1 MFSTFAKGKL
11 MLTGE
16 YVVLDGALSL
26 AVPVKFGQHLKV
38 ETVSTG
44 GKLQWTSRDKDG
56 NCWFSAEFS
65 LVDFTI
71 IQTSDYLVAERLY
84 QLLNACRGLNPDF
97 CRTEEGYWLEMKAN
111 FPLNWGIGSSSTLIA
126 ALAKWADINSFQLSA
141 LTFGGSGYDL
151 ACAYSPGPIIYQ
163 IDPKLPAGR
172 REKINTVPFDPP
184 FKDELF
190 FYYLGNK
197 QDSREGI
204 KHYKSLDIE
213 NRSWLVDQITQI
225 TNEVLLS
232 SNLSSF
238 EDLLLE
244 HERLISSVLGI
255 QRAQDLYFSN
265 FKGVIKSLG
274 AWGGD
279 FVLSTRPINEGGIPY
294 SEMVY

>member
-1 MFSTFAKGKL
+1 

-26 AVPVKFGQHLKV
+26 AVPVKYGQHLAV

-44 GKLQWTSRDKDG
+44 GKLHWISRDKEG

-71 IQTSDYLVAERLY
+71 IQTSDRLIAERLN
-84 QLLNACRGLNPDF
+84 QLLNACRNLNSEF
-97 CRTEEGYWLEMKAN
+97 CKTEEGYLLEMKAN
-111 FPLNWGIGSSSTLIA
+111 FPLDWGIGSSSTLIA
-126 ALAKWADINSFQLSA
+126 ALAKWADVNSFQLSA

-151 ACAYSPGPIIYQ
+151 ACAYSPGPIVYQ
-163 IDPKLPAGR
+163 IDPKLPAGV
-172 REKINTVPFDPP
+172 REKINMVPFDPP

-204 KHYKSLDIE
+204 KHYKSLDTI
-213 NRSWLVDQITQI
+213 NIKWLVDQVTQI
-225 TNEVLLS
+225 TNEILLS
-232 SNLSSF
+232 SDLSSF
-238 EDLLLE
+238 EDLLLQ
-244 HERLISSVLGI
+244 HERLISDALGLP
-255 QRAQDLYFSN
+255 RAQDLFFPH

-279 FVLSTRPINEGGIPY
+279 FVLSTRLINEGGIPY
-294 SEMVY
+294 SEMVN